1 MTLLGAVDGYAI
13 HFKTS
18 FQLEQRGKGVDSYLS
33 EAEKLQ
39 KSDSDFQI
47 EFFSKMGLRNSQI
60 EESAKHDE
68 LATQEYVKVTF

>member
-1 MTLLGAVDGYAI
+1 
-13 HFKTS
+13 
-18 FQLEQRGKGVDSYLS
+18 LS

-68 LATQEYVKVTF
+68 LATQEYVKVT